1 MESYINKQFQVKFK
15 PLVTTGAV
23 IQGKAYRISFLTSR
37 LVRLEYEE
45 HGRFEDFPSQAF
57 WYREQEVPDLEIKE
71 DESVIEVS
79 TEHLR
84 LRYVK
89 DEVFRGDTLSIE
101 LKYSCKMWRYGM
113 QEIQNLQGTARTLDE
128 VNGELQLE
136 KGLMSR
142 DGYVVIDD
150 SKSLVFNEAG
160 WLQPRAASGVDCY
173 FFGYGTDY
181 KGCLKDYAKVSGKT
195 PLIPRFALGNWW
207 SRYWRYSDEE
217 LMKLMTRFE
226 TEEIPLSVCII
237 DMDWH
242 NVEIDP
248 KYGSG
253 WTGYTWNQDLFKN
266 PTEFLK
272 WLHDHK
278 LKTALNLHPA
288 DGIRGHEDCYE
299 DVARFMGVNVEE
311 EQPVQFNISDPKF
324 MKAYFEKVHHPME
337 ADGVDFWWI
346 DWQQGQN
353 SSMKGLDPLFFLNH
367 LHYLDLGRNTKK
379 RGFTFSRWPGLG
391 GHRYPIGFSG
401 DTIVTWESLQYQPYF
416 TATAANVGYG
426 WWSHDIG
433 GHMQGI
439 DDSELYARWVQYGV
453 FSPINR
459 LHTSSG
465 IFNRREPWRH
475 SHEAF
480 MTAKKFL
487 KLRHELVPY
496 IYSMA
501 WRNEQEAIP
510 LVTPLYY
517 DYPNNQKSYN
527 YKGEYYFGSELLV
540 APHLTPRSQVTHRSC
555 TEVWL
560 PEGDYFDFF
569 TGEPYKGDNIYS
581 MYGCLEEM
589 PVFAKA
595 GAIIPMAHIDDNSIE
610 NPKKLDVLVFGKKSN
625 EFKLYEDDGESR
637 EYERGAYAVTRFN
650 LQAQDNCLIFKVSPV
665 EGEISV
671 LPKTRDITL
680 KFRGVCEQAAV
691 SIQVNGLTIE
701 ASISYEATSATLSIS
716 LPTYRYEDEV
726 VVTLQD
732 NYLYKYLKDINRA
745 IIDFVQEANIPMNDK
760 QKFETHAYGV
770 LDESITI
777 SERIMR
783 TLAMPIDDEIKQAIL
798 SILVKAKM
806 DEE

>member
-248 KYGSG
+248 KYGIYVESG
-253 WTGYTWNQDLFKN
+253 F
-266 PTEFLK
+266 
-272 WLHDHK
+272 
-278 LKTALNLHPA
+278 
-288 DGIRGHEDCYE
+288 I
-299 DVARFMGVNVEE
+299 
-311 EQPVQFNISDPKF
+311 
-324 MKAYFEKVHHPME
+324 
-337 ADGVDFWWI
+337 
-346 DWQQGQN
+346 
-353 SSMKGLDPLFFLNH
+353 
-367 LHYLDLGRNTKK
+367 
-379 RGFTFSRWPGLG
+379 
-391 GHRYPIGFSG
+391 
-401 DTIVTWESLQYQPYF
+401 
-416 TATAANVGYG
+416 
-426 WWSHDIG
+426 
-433 GHMQGI
+433 
-439 DDSELYARWVQYGV
+439 
-453 FSPINR
+453 
-459 LHTSSG
+459 
-465 IFNRREPWRH
+465 
-475 SHEAF
+475 
-480 MTAKKFL
+480 
-487 KLRHELVPY
+487 
-496 IYSMA
+496 
-501 WRNEQEAIP
+501 
-510 LVTPLYY
+510 
-517 DYPNNQKSYN
+517 
-527 YKGEYYFGSELLV
+527 
-540 APHLTPRSQVTHRSC
+540 
-555 TEVWL
+555 
-560 PEGDYFDFF
+560 
-569 TGEPYKGDNIYS
+569 
-581 MYGCLEEM
+581 
-589 PVFAKA
+589 
-595 GAIIPMAHIDDNSIE
+595 
-610 NPKKLDVLVFGKKSN
+610 
-625 EFKLYEDDGESR
+625 
-637 EYERGAYAVTRFN
+637 
-650 LQAQDNCLIFKVSPV
+650 
-665 EGEISV
+665 
-671 LPKTRDITL
+671 
-680 KFRGVCEQAAV
+680 
-691 SIQVNGLTIE
+691 
-701 ASISYEATSATLSIS
+701 
-716 LPTYRYEDEV
+716 
-726 VVTLQD
+726 
-732 NYLYKYLKDINRA
+732 
-745 IIDFVQEANIPMNDK
+745 
-760 QKFETHAYGV
+760 
-770 LDESITI
+770 
-777 SERIMR
+777 
-783 TLAMPIDDEIKQAIL
+783 
-798 SILVKAKM
+798 
-806 DEE
+806 

>member
-1 MESYINKQFQVKFK
+1 MENYINEQFRVKFK
-15 PLVTTGAV
+15 PVANEGAV
-23 IQGKAYRISFLTSR
+23 IQGEKYRISFLTSR
-37 LVRLEYEE
+37 LVRLEYEAN
-45 HGRFEDFPSQAF
+45 GCFEDHASQAF
-57 WYREQEVPDLEIKE
+57 WYREQEVPTLDIKE

-89 DEVFRGDTLSIE
+89 NEVFSGDTLSIE
-101 LKYSCKMWRYGM
+101 LKYSCKMWRYGT
-113 QEIQNLQGTARTLDE
+113 EESQNLKGTARTLDE
-128 VNGELQLE
+128 VNGTLQLE

-150 SKSLVFNEAG
+150 TESLVFNEAG
-160 WLQPRAASGVDCY
+160 WLQPRAAAGVDCY

-217 LMKLMTRFE
+217 LVTLMTRFE
-226 TEEIPLSVCII
+226 KEDIPLSVCII

-248 KYGSG
+248 RYGSG
-253 WTGYTWNQDLFKN
+253 WTGYTWNRDLFKN
-266 PTEFLK
+266 PTQFLK

-299 DVARFMGVNVEE
+299 DVARFMGVNIEE
-311 EQPVQFNISDPKF
+311 KQPVQFDISDPKF

-337 ADGVDFWWI
+337 ADGVDFWWM

-367 LHYLDLGRNTKK
+367 LHYLDLGRDAKK

-416 TATAANVGYG
+416 TSTAANVGYG

-465 IFNRREPWRH
+465 IFNRREPWKH
-475 SHEAF
+475 TYEAF
-480 MTAKKFL
+480 VTAKKFL
-487 KLRHELVPY
+487 QLRHELVPY

-501 WRNEQEAIP
+501 WRNEKDGIP

-517 DYPNNQKSYN
+517 DNPNEQKAYD
-527 YKGEYYFGSELLV
+527 YKNEYYFGSELLV
-540 APHLTPRSQVTHRSC
+540 APHLTPRKEVTRRSY

-560 PEGDYFDFF
+560 PEGKYFDFF
-569 TGEPYKGDNIYS
+569 TGAPYMGNNIYPI
-581 MYGCLEEM
+581 YGRLEEM

-610 NPKKLDVLVFGKKSN
+610 NPKKLDVLVFGKGSN

-637 EYERGAYAVTRFN
+637 NYERGDYAVTVFN
-650 LQAQDNCLIFKVSPV
+650 VEAQGEDLIFKMAPV
-665 EGEISV
+665 EGELSV
-671 LPKTRDITL
+671 LPQTREITL

-691 SIQVNGLTIE
+691 SVQVNGLTVE
-701 ASISYEATSATLSIS
+701 AGVSYEATSTTLTIS
-716 LPTYRYEDEV
+716 LATYRYEDEV
-726 VVTLQD
+726 AVILRAKH
-732 NYLYKYLKDINRA
+732 LYEYKKDINGA
-745 IIDFVQEANIPMNDK
+745 IIDLVQEANIPMNDK
-760 QKFETHAYGV
+760 QKFEAHTYGI
-770 LDESITI
+770 LDKNLTI

-783 TLAMPIDDEIKQAIL
+783 TLAMPIDDEIKQAVL
-798 SILVKAKM
+798 SILVKAKL